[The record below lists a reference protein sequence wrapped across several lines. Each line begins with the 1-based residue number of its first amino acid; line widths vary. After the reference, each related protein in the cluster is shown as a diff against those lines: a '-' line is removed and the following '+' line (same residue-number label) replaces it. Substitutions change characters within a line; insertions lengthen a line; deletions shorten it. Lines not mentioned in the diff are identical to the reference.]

1 MTKTSAL
8 VIVCAAVLFAQG
20 SAIAQDQV
28 TFQMSWIAS
37 GEYAPFSAGIERG
50 FFREA
55 GIDLRMTTGRGSG
68 DAVAKVAAGVAPFGD
83 GDISAV
89 MTAQMQGNAPTKCLM
104 AIQTKSP
111 HSLFVLEDSGI
122 RGFKDLAGK
131 TLATTPGNSHFL
143 YFPTVARMS
152 GLDASTVRWVT
163 TDAGALAPM
172 LIAGKV
178 DGAPLFALNW
188 YYQNKAAEKQGK
200 RIRVIP
206 FSEAGFKIYA
216 YCLLGNEAFVKAN
229 ADLTRRFLAAVQR
242 SYLWAKDN
250 PQEAAEL
257 HRKRYPETDV
267 DDIVGTLKMQFTY
280 MFNENTDRDGFG
292 FFNPGQLR
300 DTFEVVSSAQKLPP
314 NTDPS
319 RFVDTSYLRPRAK

>member
-1 MTKTSAL
+1 MARTRYLALASACVFL
-8 VIVCAAVLFAQG
+8 SQGAAF
-20 SAIAQDQV
+20 AQDQV
-28 TFQMSWIAS
+28 TFQMSWIPS
-37 GEYAPFSAGIERG
+37 GEYAPFSAGIEKG

-55 GIDLRMTTGRGSG
+55 GIDLKMTTGRGSG
-68 DAVAKVAAGVAPFGD
+68 DAVSKVAAGVAPFGD

-89 MTAQMQGNAPTKCLM
+89 MTAQIQNSSPTKCLM

-122 RGFKDLAGK
+122 KGFKDLAGK

-163 TDAGALAPM
+163 VDAGALAPM

-216 YCLLGNEAFVKAN
+216 YCLLANEAFVKAN
-229 ADLTRRFLAAVQR
+229 GDLTRRFLAAVQR

-250 PQEAAEL
+250 MQEAAEL

-267 DDIVGTLKMQFTY
+267 DDIVGTLKMQFAY

-292 FFNPGQLR
+292 FFNRNQLQ

-314 NTDPS
+314 NIDVS
-319 RFVDTSYLRPRAK
+319 RFVDTSFLRPRAR